1 MTTAA
6 PDKIS
11 APGWFTSGSTLV
23 GMALI
28 GILLVMLIPLP
39 PMILD
44 ILLSSNITYAIII
57 LLVAIYVLK
66 PLDFSVFPSVLL
78 TATLFRLAL
87 NVASTRLILL
97 NGHEGT
103 QAAGKVIQAFGTFV
117 VGGNFVVGLIVFLV
131 LVLINFIVITKG
143 ATRIAE
149 VAARF
154 TLDAMPGKQM
164 SIDADLNAGLI
175 TDNEARRRRS
185 AIEKESDFYG
195 AMDGASKFVR
205 GDAVAG
211 IVIVIINIVGGLIVG
226 VLQQGMDVSDAAR
239 TYTLLTVGDGLV
251 TQIPALVVSSAA
263 GMLVTRSAASA
274 DLGSE
279 ISQQISAQPRA
290 IVTAA
295 VMLLVFGLIPGM
307 PTLAFMAM
315 SAAMF
320 GLSYAVSK
328 APVEDDEETGEESAQ
343 PLPPAEST
351 EMLLP
356 LDAMELDVGYGLI
369 PLVDTAQDG
378 ELLQRIKAFRRQ
390 FALDMGCILPA
401 VHIRDNLQLKPG
413 EYALKIKGSEVARG
427 ELIMDHYLVIAPDES
442 LAVKGIATTEPAF
455 GLPAFWVAE
464 HEKEILQNQGVV
476 VVDAATVIMT
486 HITEIVKSNM
496 GELLGRQDVKAL
508 LDALGSSHP
517 GLVEELVPSVVP
529 LGTLQKVLQ
538 RLLKERVSI
547 RDMATILETL
557 ADYVSVTRNIDLLAG
572 YVRQS
577 LSRAITNQYKDEKSE
592 LSVILVSPDMEE
604 AINRSVQHT
613 EHESYVIAEP
623 SMLHGMVGSLQEYV
637 KVFTERGRQP
647 VILCS
652 PGIRG
657 ALWKLLEK
665 FFPFIIVLSHSE
677 VTSDV
682 NIKSLGMLRLPDAH

>member
-1 MTTAA
+1 
-6 PDKIS
+6 
-11 APGWFTSGSTLV
+11 
-23 GMALI
+23 
-28 GILLVMLIPLP
+28 MLIPLP
-39 PMILD
+39 PSVLD
-44 ILLSSNITYAIII
+44 ILLSANITYAIII
-57 LLVAIYVLK
+57 MLVAIYVLK

-103 QAAGKVIQAFGTFV
+103 EAAGRVIQAFGTFV

-175 TDNEARRRRS
+175 SDTDARNRRKSVER
-185 AIEKESDFYG
+185 ESDFYG

-211 IVIVIINIVGGLIVG
+211 IVIVLINIIGGLVVG
-226 VLQQGMDVSDAAR
+226 VLQQGMDVGTAAR

-251 TQIPALVVSSAA
+251 TQIPALVVSAAA

-274 DLGSE
+274 DLGREMSE
-279 ISQQISAQPRA
+279 QILTQPRA
-290 IVTAA
+290 IATAA
-295 VMLLVFGLIPGM
+295 VVLFTFGMIPGM
-307 PTLAFMAM
+307 PTFAFIVM

-320 GLSYAVSK
+320 ALAWSISRAAAREEEEEQEKEAV
-328 APVEDDEETGEESAQ
+328 AP
-343 PLPPAEST
+343 PPEPADT
-351 EMLLP
+351 LLP

-369 PLVDTAQDG
+369 PMVDAGQDG
-378 ELLQRIKAFRRQ
+378 ELLDRIKTFRRQ
-390 FALDMGCILPA
+390 FALDMGFILPA

-413 EYALKIKGSEVARG
+413 EYILKIRGSEVARG
-427 ELIMDHYLVIAPDES
+427 EVMMDHYLVIAPDEN
-442 LAVKGIATTEPAF
+442 LGVKGIPATEPAF
-455 GLPAFWVAE
+455 GLPALWVT
-464 HEKEILQNQGVV
+464 EKEKELLSSQGVV
-476 VVDAATVIMT
+476 VVDSATVIMT
-486 HITEIVKSNM
+486 HITEIVKNHTE
-496 GELLGRQDVKAL
+496 ELLGRQDVKAL
-508 LDALGSSHP
+508 LETLSHSHQ

-529 LGTLQKVLQ
+529 LGTLHKVMQ

-547 RDMATILETL
+547 RDVATILETL
-557 ADYVSVTRNIDLLAG
+557 ADHVPVTKNVDFLAG
-572 YVRQS
+572 YVRQA
-577 LSRAITNQYKDEKSE
+577 LSRAITNQYKDEKNE
-592 LSVILVSPDMEE
+592 LEVVLISPDMEE

-613 EHESYVIAEP
+613 EFESYVLAEP
-623 SMLHGMVGSLQEYV
+623 SLVQNMVGTLQDYV
-637 KVFTERGRQP
+637 RTFTERGKQP

-652 PGIRG
+652 PGIRS

-665 FFPFIIVLSHSE
+665 FFPFITVLSHSE
-677 VTSDV
+677 ITHDV
-682 NIKSLGMLRLPDAH
+682 QIKSLGMLRLPDAS

>member
-1 MTTAA
+1 MNQ
-6 PDKIS
+6 
-11 APGWFTSGSTLV
+11 TSSRSNIGRRWVTGGSTLV

-39 PMILD
+39 PSVLD
-44 ILLSSNITYAIII
+44 ILLSANITYAIII
-57 LLVAIYVLK
+57 MLVAIYVLK

-103 QAAGKVIQAFGTFV
+103 EAAGRVIQAFGTFV

-175 TDNEARRRRS
+175 SDTDARNRRKSVER
-185 AIEKESDFYG
+185 ESDFYG

-211 IVIVIINIVGGLIVG
+211 IVIVLINIIGGLVVG
-226 VLQQGMDVSDAAR
+226 VLQQGMDVGAAAR

-251 TQIPALVVSSAA
+251 TQIPALVVSAAA

-274 DLGSE
+274 DLGREMSE
-279 ISQQISAQPRA
+279 QILTQPRA
-290 IVTAA
+290 IATAA
-295 VMLLVFGLIPGM
+295 VVLFTFGMIPGM
-307 PTLAFMAM
+307 PTFAFIVM

-320 GLSYAVSK
+320 ALAWSISRAAAREEEEEQEKEAV
-328 APVEDDEETGEESAQ
+328 AP
-343 PLPPAEST
+343 PPEPADT
-351 EMLLP
+351 LLP

-369 PLVDTAQDG
+369 PMVDAGQDG
-378 ELLQRIKAFRRQ
+378 ELLDRIKTFRRQ
-390 FALDMGCILPA
+390 FALDMGFILPA

-413 EYALKIKGSEVARG
+413 EYILKIRGSEVARG
-427 ELIMDHYLVIAPDES
+427 EVMMDHYLVIAPDEN
-442 LAVKGIATTEPAF
+442 LGVKGIPATEPAF
-455 GLPAFWVAE
+455 GLPALWVT
-464 HEKEILQNQGVV
+464 EKEKELLSSQGVV
-476 VVDAATVIMT
+476 VVDSATVIMT
-486 HITEIVKSNM
+486 HITEIVKNHTE
-496 GELLGRQDVKAL
+496 ELLGRQDVKAL
-508 LDALGSSHP
+508 LETLSHSHQ

-529 LGTLQKVLQ
+529 LGTLHKVMQ

-547 RDMATILETL
+547 RDVATILETL
-557 ADYVSVTRNIDLLAG
+557 ADHVPVTKNVDFLAG
-572 YVRQS
+572 YVRQA
-577 LSRAITNQYKDEKSE
+577 LSRAITNQYKDEKNE
-592 LSVILVSPDMEE
+592 LEVVLISPDMEE

-613 EHESYVIAEP
+613 EFESYVLAEP
-623 SMLHGMVGSLQEYV
+623 SLVQNMVGTLQDYV
-637 KVFTERGRQP
+637 RTFTERGKQP

-652 PGIRG
+652 PGIRS

-665 FFPFIIVLSHSE
+665 FFPFITVLSHSE
-677 VTSDV
+677 ITHDV
-682 NIKSLGMLRLPDAH
+682 QIKSLGMLRLPDAS

>member
-1 MTTAA
+1 MNGTSSQSN
-6 PDKIS
+6 I
-11 APGWFTSGSTLV
+11 GQRWFTGGSTLV

-39 PMILD
+39 SSVLD
-44 ILLSSNITYAIII
+44 ILLSANITYAIII

-103 QAAGKVIQAFGTFV
+103 QAAGRVIQSFGTFV

-175 TDNEARRRRS
+175 SDTDARNRRKSVER
-185 AIEKESDFYG
+185 ESDFYG

-211 IVIVIINIVGGLIVG
+211 IVIVLINIIGGLVVG
-226 VLQQGMDVSDAAR
+226 VLQQDMNVGDAAR

-251 TQIPALVVSSAA
+251 TQIPALVVSAAA

-274 DLGSE
+274 DLGRE
-279 ISQQISAQPRA
+279 MSQQILTQPRA
-290 IVTAA
+290 IATAA
-295 VMLLVFGLIPGM
+295 VVLFVFGMIPGM
-307 PTLAFMAM
+307 PTFAFIIM

-320 GLSYAVSK
+320 ALAWSISRVAAREEEEEQEKEAV
-328 APVEDDEETGEESAQ
+328 AP
-343 PLPPAEST
+343 PPEPADT
-351 EMLLP
+351 LLP

-369 PLVDTAQDG
+369 PMVDAGQDG
-378 ELLQRIKAFRRQ
+378 ELLDRIKTFRRQ
-390 FALDMGCILPA
+390 FALDMGFILPA

-413 EYALKIKGSEVARG
+413 EYVLKIRGSEVARG
-427 ELIMDHYLVIAPDES
+427 DVMMDHYLVIAPDEN
-442 LAVKGIATTEPAF
+442 LGVKGVPATEPAF
-455 GLPAFWVAE
+455 GLPALWVT
-464 HEKEILQNQGVV
+464 EKEKELLGSQGVV
-476 VVDAATVIMT
+476 VVDPATVIMT
-486 HITEIVKSNM
+486 HITEIVKNHTE
-496 GELLGRQDVKAL
+496 ELLGRQDVKAL
-508 LDALGSSHP
+508 LETLSHSHQ

-529 LGTLQKVLQ
+529 LGTLHKVMQ

-547 RDMATILETL
+547 RDVATILETL
-557 ADYVSVTRNIDLLAG
+557 ADHVPVTKNVDFLAG
-572 YVRQS
+572 YVRQA
-577 LSRAITNQYKDEKSE
+577 LSRAITNQYKDEKNE
-592 LSVILVSPDMEE
+592 LEVVLISPDMEE

-613 EHESYVIAEP
+613 EFESYVLAEP
-623 SMLHGMVGSLQEYV
+623 SLVQNMVGTLQDYV
-637 KVFTERGRQP
+637 RTFTERGKQP

-652 PGIRG
+652 PVIRSV
-657 ALWKLLEK
+657 LWKLLEK
-665 FFPFIIVLSHSE
+665 FFPFITVLSHSE
-677 VTSDV
+677 ITHDV
-682 NIKSLGMLRLPDAH
+682 QIKSLGMLRLPDAS

>member
-1 MTTAA
+1 MNGTS
-6 PDKIS
+6 PQSNI
-11 APGWFTSGSTLV
+11 GQRWFTGGSTLV

-39 PMILD
+39 PSVLD
-44 ILLSSNITYAIII
+44 ILLSANITYAIII

-103 QAAGKVIQAFGTFV
+103 EAAGRVIQAFGTFV

-175 TDNEARRRRS
+175 SDTDARNRRKSVER
-185 AIEKESDFYG
+185 ESDFYG

-211 IVIVIINIVGGLIVG
+211 IVIVLINIIGGLVVG
-226 VLQQGMDVSDAAR
+226 VLQQGMDVGTAAR

-251 TQIPALVVSSAA
+251 TQIPALVVSAAA

-274 DLGSE
+274 DLGREMSE
-279 ISQQISAQPRA
+279 QILTQPRA
-290 IVTAA
+290 IATAA
-295 VMLLVFGLIPGM
+295 VVLFTFGMIPGM
-307 PTLAFMAM
+307 PTFAFIVM

-320 GLSYAVSK
+320 VLAWNLSRAAAREEEEEQEKEAV
-328 APVEDDEETGEESAQ
+328 AP
-343 PLPPAEST
+343 PPEPADT
-351 EMLLP
+351 LLP

-369 PLVDTAQDG
+369 PMVDAGQDG
-378 ELLQRIKAFRRQ
+378 ELLDRIKTFRRQ
-390 FALDMGCILPA
+390 FALDMGFILPA

-413 EYALKIKGSEVARG
+413 EYVMKIRGAEVARG
-427 ELIMDHYLVIAPDES
+427 EVMMDHYLVIAPDEN
-442 LAVKGIATTEPAF
+442 LGVKGIPATEPAF
-455 GLPAFWVAE
+455 GLPALWVT
-464 HEKEILQNQGVV
+464 EKEKELLSSQGVV
-476 VVDAATVIMT
+476 VVDSATVIMT
-486 HITEIVKSNM
+486 HITEIVKNHTE
-496 GELLGRQDVKAL
+496 ELLGRQDVKAL
-508 LDALGSSHP
+508 LETLSHSHQ

-529 LGTLQKVLQ
+529 LGTLHKVMQ

-547 RDMATILETL
+547 RDVATILETL
-557 ADYVSVTRNIDLLAG
+557 ADHVPVTKNVDFLAG
-572 YVRQS
+572 YVRQA
-577 LSRAITNQYKDEKSE
+577 LSRAITNQYKDEKNE
-592 LSVILVSPDMEE
+592 LEVVLISPDMEE

-613 EHESYVIAEP
+613 EFESYVLAEP
-623 SMLHGMVGSLQEYV
+623 SLVQNMVGTLQDYV
-637 KVFTERGRQP
+637 RTFTERGKQP

-652 PGIRG
+652 PGIRS

-665 FFPFIIVLSHSE
+665 FFPFITVLSHSE
-677 VTSDV
+677 ITHDV
-682 NIKSLGMLRLPDAH
+682 QIKSLGMLRLPDAS